1 MQIAVISFLGY
12 NNSIIRNRRGR
23 KKMGFI
29 AVVIVF
35 ASLGYDMYR
44 VIRSH
49 GNNLDRNAECLMKHT
64 F

>member
-1 MQIAVISFLGY
+1 MQIAIISFLGY

-35 ASLGYDMYR
+35 ASLGYDMYS

-49 GNNLDRNAECLMKHT
+49 GNN
-64 F
+64 

>member
-1 MQIAVISFLGY
+1 MLEKIREMIKQGY
-12 NNSIIRNRRGR
+12 KMDQQALIPHLKKVIRNRRGR

-35 ASLGYDMYR
+35 ASLGYDMYS

-49 GNNLDRNAECLMKHT
+49 GNN
-64 F
+64 

>member
-35 ASLGYDMYR
+35 ASLGYDMYPCDPQSWKQLR
-44 VIRSH
+44 
-49 GNNLDRNAECLMKHT
+49 
-64 F
+64 

>member
-1 MQIAVISFLGY
+1 
-12 NNSIIRNRRGR
+12 
-23 KKMGFI
+23 MGFI

-35 ASLGYDMYR
+35 ASLGYDMYG

-49 GNNLDRNAECLMKHT
+49 GNNWDRNAECLMKHT